1 MVNTVE
7 NIKHL
12 MCKNIVI
19 SYIELEDINIIGQ
32 LAAARLYYK
41 RMIKV

>member
-1 MVNTVE
+1 MVKTVE
-7 NIKHL
+7 NIKQL
-12 MCKNIVI
+12 MCNNIVI
-19 SYIELEDINIIGQ
+19 SYIELEDINIFGQ